1 MTPDSPIRLLLSG
14 PLAFGPGKAE
24 LLERIR
30 ATGSLSAAAGEMGM
44 SYMKAWKIVRGLNE
58 RFREPVA
65 ALSRGG
71 DQRGGA
77 SLTPAGERL
86 LALYREAAASA
97 EQASAPALAS
107 MRELLADDEPDSA
120 DGESSYFSK

>member
-1 MTPDSPIRLLLSG
+1 MPEESPIRLLLSG

-30 ATGSLSAAAGEMGM
+30 STGSLNAAAGEMEM

-58 RFREPVA
+58 RFREPVV

-77 SLTPAGERL
+77 SLTPTGEQL
-86 LALYREAAASA
+86 LALYREAVAAAEAASR
-97 EQASAPALAS
+97 PALDS
-107 MRELLADDEPDSA
+107 MRDLLAQDEPDSA
-120 DGESSYFSK
+120 D

>member
-1 MTPDSPIRLLLSG
+1 MSEESPIRLLLSG

-30 ATGSLSAAAGEMGM
+30 STGSLSAAAGEMEM

-58 RFREPVA
+58 RFREPVV

-71 DQRGGA
+71 DKRGGA
-77 SLTPAGERL
+77 GLTPAGERL
-86 LALYREAAASA
+86 LALYREAVAAA
-97 EQASAPALAS
+97 EQATRPILAS
-107 MRELLADDEPDSA
+107 MREFLTGDE
-120 DGESSYFSK
+120 ESSPS